1 MSGHVSRSELI
12 EAISRVAAVEDFES
26 MRSAVADCRKL
37 LDRLREPPRRSD
49 DLTPGAP
56 VPKKSPARARHGTH
70 HFATI
75 AAADAY
81 YRKQGYTTDAVVL
94 MISEGVI
101 AIGRPAFL
109 PHTQTAEAD
118 EDGRYFITSPS
129 FE

>member
-1 MSGHVSRSELI
+1 MSGHVSRAELI
-12 EAISRVAAVEDFES
+12 GAISRVAAVEDFES
-26 MRSAVADCRKL
+26 MRSAVDDCQKI
-37 LDRLREPPRRSD
+37 LDRLQASSRSID
-49 DLTPGAP
+49 RVPGAP
-56 VPKKSPARARHGTH
+56 VPEKSPARARHGTH